1 MGRLSSIEEL
11 RVFVQV
17 AESGSIAAA
26 GKVLG
31 LPANT
36 VGRRIASLERDVGS
50 RLLNRSTRSL
60 SLSETGRTLLEHARR
75 VLEAVDD
82 AEASVDAQV
91 EGLSGLV
98 RVTVLSA
105 VAEEVLEA
113 IGEIVRTHAELRIQV
128 RVDDRPASPIV
139 AGTDVVIAGG
149 HLPDSGLISRK
160 LFETTVVLAASAAYL
175 QEMGAPSSPADLVRH
190 RALPIVAE
198 PAQTAF
204 TLHDAEGDTVT
215 VPITP
220 RVELDASRTMLDAME
235 AGLGIGMTSTRAL
248 RRRPTLQQVLPD
260 YIVGRFPLHALFP
273 SGGPRSRRLSATV
286 DALQQHLSRHADDAP

>member
-75 VLEAVDD
+75 VLAAVDD

-149 HLPDSGLISRK
+149 QLPDSGLISRK
-160 LFETTVVLAASAAYL
+160 LFETTVVLAASSTYL
-175 QEMGAPSSPADLVRH
+175 EEMGTPESPADLVRH
-190 RALPIVAE
+190 RGLPIVAE
-198 PAQTAF
+198 PTQHAF
-204 TLHDAEGDTVT
+204 TLLDRAGDSTT

-248 RRRPTLQQVLPD
+248 RRRPKLQRVLPD

-286 DALQQHLSRHADDAP
+286 DALQQHLAQYATD